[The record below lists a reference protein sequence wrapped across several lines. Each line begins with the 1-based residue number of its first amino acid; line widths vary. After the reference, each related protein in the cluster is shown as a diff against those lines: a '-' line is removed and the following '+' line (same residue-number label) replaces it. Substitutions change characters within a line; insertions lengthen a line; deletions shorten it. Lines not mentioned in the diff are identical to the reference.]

1 MPAMNLFLLTVAA
14 LLPIANPFA
23 TAALF
28 MSLTQGD
35 RPQERSRTALWTC
48 IYMFLILAFF
58 LIAGTLVMRFFGI
71 SEAGIRV
78 AGGLTIMVVGFRM
91 LFPPESPLTPKEQ
104 SEALNKKDIALVP
117 LALPSL
123 SGPGSIAVVLS
134 IAAETSGMMEHAF
147 VLSGILAVAV
157 FSYVVLQGASR
168 LTKYLGVGGINAFSR
183 IMGFLLICLAV
194 QFIARGIHEFI
205 RHPDF

>member
-1 MPAMNLFLLTVAA
+1 MVGMNLLLLTVAA

-35 RPQERSRTALWTC
+35 APQERSRTALWTC

-58 LIAGTLVMRFFGI
+58 LIAGALIMRFFGL
-71 SEAGIRV
+71 SEAGIRI
-78 AGGLTIMVVGFRM
+78 AGGLTILVVGFRM
-91 LFPPESPLTPKEQ
+91 LFPPENELSPKEQ
-104 SEALNKKDIALVP
+104 TEALNKKDIALVP

-134 IAAETSGMMEHAF
+134 IGADTTGVFSHVS
-147 VLSGILAVAV
+147 VLLGILAVAL
-157 FSYVVLQGASR
+157 FSYAVLQGASR

-183 IMGFLLICLAV
+183 IMGFFLICIAV
-194 QFIARGIHEFI
+194 QFIAKGVHEFI